1 MRLSHSFWR
10 SSGNANEANNAKMD
24 AVTGRFITVEGSE
37 GVGKSTNMQFI
48 ADYLRGCGKS
58 IVTTREPGGTPVA
71 EQIRDVLLQSAQGS
85 MSDRCEL
92 LLMFAARAD
101 HIAQVIRPALG
112 RGDWVLCDRFID
124 ATYAYQGGGR
134 GVAEHDIELLQRFV
148 LRDLAPDL
156 TILLDAP
163 DEVTAV
169 RRKARGTSDRFEAEE
184 TAFFER
190 VRDKYHQRAVSD
202 PARIKLVDASVSLVE
217 VQEKLTAHLDELLN
231 K

>member
-1 MRLSHSFWR
+1 M
-10 SSGNANEANNAKMD
+10 KD
-24 AVTGRFITVEGSE
+24 AITGRFITIEGSE
-37 GVGKSTNMQFI
+37 GVGKSTNMQYI
-48 ADYLRGCGKS
+48 ADYLRGRGKS
-58 IVTTREPGGTPVA
+58 VVTTREPGGTPVA
-71 EQIRDVLLQSAQGS
+71 EQIREVLLQSALGS

-101 HIAQVIRPALG
+101 HVAQVIRPALG
-112 RGDWVLCDRFID
+112 RGDWVLCDRFTD

-134 GVAEHDIELLQRFV
+134 GMAEHDIEILEQFV

-163 DEVTAV
+163 PEVTVV
-169 RRKARGTSDRFEAEE
+169 RRHARGISDRFEAEE

-190 VRDKYHQRAVSD
+190 VRENYLQRAASN
-202 PARIKLVDASVSLVE
+202 PARIKLVDASVSLVQ
-217 VQEKLTAHLDELLN
+217 VQETLATYLDKLL